1 MQGKC
6 HKSATKSSR
15 KMNERP
21 APRPK
26 GRNGQT
32 FFLLFHF
39 AHQGESHSY
48 IPVCKS
54 KPFCAVKIKVEALP
68 HLIFH
73 KVSFN
78 MILAAKLISQDGV
91 HGDRLY
97 PYTVVPGKLIP
108 SQRHGY
114 CRAAR
119 LLKPIWLGKGGCS
132 DVVEEESLLLLF
144 AFCTRSPVND
154 TVSATI
160 SVT

>member
-6 HKSATKSSR
+6 HKSATRSSR

-39 AHQGESHSY
+39 AHQGGSHSY

-114 CRAAR
+114 CRA
-119 LLKPIWLGKGGCS
+119 GCCKS
-132 DVVEEESLLLLF
+132 RRQNIHFGCICQRQTQPACEEELSF
-144 AFCTRSPVND
+144 YRIHHCPAI
-154 TVSATI
+154 SA
-160 SVT
+160 

>member
-1 MQGKC
+1 
-6 HKSATKSSR
+6 
-15 KMNERP
+15 MNERP

-39 AHQGESHSY
+39 AHQGGSHSY

-54 KPFCAVKIKVEALP
+54 KPFCAVKIKVETLP

-108 SQRHGY
+108 SQRHG
-114 CRAAR
+114 
-119 LLKPIWLGKGGCS
+119 
-132 DVVEEESLLLLF
+132 
-144 AFCTRSPVND
+144 
-154 TVSATI
+154 
-160 SVT
+160 